1 MLDLRRLRCFAA
13 VAETLHFGRA
23 AQRLHM
29 AQPPLTRQI
38 SALEEE
44 LGFRLFDRSS
54 RAVTLTAEGS
64 LFLPYAR
71 ALLDQL
77 ERTAGFARKLAQ
89 GLAGHL
95 TLGYASSIAL
105 SDLFTEAIRLFRERH
120 PEVQL
125 ELLEGASA
133 AQWAQIAEGGIDVG
147 LGRLP
152 PPEGQVGIEVL
163 ALGGEPLVVAV
174 PNGDPLARQER
185 IDLYDLRDRPL
196 ILFPLDYGSGLNELI
211 ERLYRK
217 AGLALTRGPA
227 GRQITS
233 IIALV
238 AAGQGVA
245 LVPRCSTALA
255 RAGVVYRPLA
265 EPEALADFLVFTRR
279 HGRSAA
285 VEAFL
290 AILGGLDAGETPDT
304 FSRAGSQARF
314 LIIRAYV
321 PLTRLFFMQASKALL
336 AALALGITGLAQAAD
351 EVVVYSSRIDELIK
365 PVFDAYTSKTGV
377 KVKFITDKEAPLMAR
392 IKAEG
397 ANTPADLLL
406 TVDAG
411 NLWQAE
417 QMGLLQPFKSATI
430 ERNIPSQYRSSTD
443 SWTGL
448 SLRARTIVYST
459 ERVKPEELSTY
470 EALADKQWEGRLCLR
485 TAKKVYNQSLTGT
498 LIETHGAQKTEEILQ
513 GWVNNLATDVF
524 ADDNAVIQAVDAGQC
539 DVGIVNTYYYGRLH
553 KQNPNLRVKLF
564 WPNQADRGVHVNLS
578 GIGLTRHAP
587 HPEAAKALV
596 EWMTGPDAQALFAG
610 INQEFPANPQVA
622 PSAEVASW
630 GSFKADS
637 IPVEVAGKRQAEA
650 IRLMD
655 RAGWN

>member
-217 AGLALTRGPA
+217 VGLALTRGPA
-227 GRQITS
+227 GRQIPRS
-233 IIALV
+233 SPWSRPARALPWCRV
-238 AAGQGVA
+238 AALRWPGPESSIARWPSPRRWPISSSSPAAMAAAPRWRRSSPSSVA
-245 LVPRCSTALA
+245 WTQAK
-255 RAGVVYRPLA
+255 
-265 EPEALADFLVFTRR
+265 
-279 HGRSAA
+279 H
-285 VEAFL
+285 
-290 AILGGLDAGETPDT
+290 PDT